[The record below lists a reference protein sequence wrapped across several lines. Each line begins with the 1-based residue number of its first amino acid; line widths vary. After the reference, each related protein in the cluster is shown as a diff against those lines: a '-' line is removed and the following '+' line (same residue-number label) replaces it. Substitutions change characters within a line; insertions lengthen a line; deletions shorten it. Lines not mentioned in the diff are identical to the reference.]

1 VIAIDRAYTYALVL
15 GSNKEY
21 LWFLSRKKII
31 PDSVKQEYLKKAQD
45 YGCNIAQLV
54 WVEQD
59 KE

>member
-1 VIAIDRAYTYALVL
+1 MHILTLLFWEVIKNICGFFR
-15 GSNKEY
+15 E
-21 LWFLSRKKII
+21 KKII